1 MERRKA
7 LKLFAFTFISASA
20 VFGLGAS
27 SLKSAMASDAVRSW
41 GYTGEGAPEQWSDLS
56 STNTVCRTGVQQSP
70 INLANATGANL
81 KNIEINYKSIPL
93 SILNTGRTIQ
103 VNAASGNS
111 INLDGEKFELLQSH
125 FHHPSEHTVDGK
137 AYPMELHFVHA
148 NAKGELAVL
157 GVLLKEGMENT
168 ALMPVWKAMPD
179 RKMDAKNIP
188 GAQVDIAKL
197 LPSDRKM
204 FRYFGSLTTPPCSET
219 VKWVVFQE
227 PIEMSAMQIAQF
239 KKIFPLNARPIQPL
253 ERRFLLQSN

>member
-7 LKLFAFTFISASA
+7 LKLFAFTSASA
-20 VFGLGAS
+20 AFGLGAS
-27 SLKSAMASDAVRSW
+27 SLKSAMASNAVRSW
-41 GYTGEGAPEQWSDLS
+41 GYIGEGAPEHWSELS
-56 STNTVCRTGVQQSP
+56 STYTTCRTGSQQSP
-70 INLANATGANL
+70 IDLNNATSANL
-81 KNIEINYKSIPL
+81 KTIEINYKSIPL

-103 VNAASGNS
+103 VNVASGNS
-111 INLDGEKFELLQSH
+111 INLDGEKFELLQFH
-125 FHHPSEHTVDGK
+125 FHHPSEHTVEGK
-137 AYPMELHFVHA
+137 PYPMELHFVHA

-157 GVLLKEGMENT
+157 GILLKEGMENA

-197 LPSDRKM
+197 LPSDRKI

-253 ERRFLLQSN
+253 ERRFLLRSN